1 MGSHHDLS
9 HLLKF
14 RSSIAVLAMVV
25 ALFLVGVSGSWGGPT
40 AAGQA
45 ATVTFL
51 DNRLAG
57 VHSAVGPDRNAVG
70 TIVDPDGN
78 LEDAVYKRQRRS
90 RPVLIPRDTRLNP

>member
-51 DNRLAG
+51 DNLSAG
-57 VHSAVGPDRNAVG
+57 FHSATGPDRIAVG
-70 TIVDPDGN
+70 TVRW
-78 LEDAVYKRQRRS
+78 DAFEIQKGSAVP
-90 RPVLIPRDTRLNP
+90 RPVLTPGIHA